1 MEETDTFLDGV
12 YSGIFEKVVNK
23 VEMFGGIKKGDSI
36 ISIIS
41 TLQHRELLKG
51 NTTVMYDHNEE
62 SSLPENY
69 NGLGY
74 LNLISIIFD
83 IELLVN
89 DFRRGNN
96 INEEPADI
104 NLLFIEEPEAHTHPQ
119 MQYVFI
125 KNIKNILKDA
135 SKGRD
140 EQGAKKFNLQTL
152 ITYIHP
158 TLLRKVNLMTLNI
171 FSK

>member
-1 MEETDTFLDGV
+1 MVGL
-12 YSGIFEKVVNK
+12 
-23 VEMFGGIKKGDSI
+23 KGDSI
-36 ISIIS
+36 ISINS

-51 NTTVMYDHNEE
+51 NTTVMYDHNEDC
-62 SSLPENY
+62 SLPENY

-74 LNLISIIFD
+74 LNLISMIFD

-89 DFRRGNN
+89 DFRRGNS

-125 KNIKNILKDA
+125 KNIKDILKEA
-135 SKGRD
+135 SEGKDEKGV
-140 EQGAKKFNLQTL
+140 KKFQLQTL
-152 ITYIHP
+152 ITSHSSHI
-158 TLLRKVNLMTLNI
+158 TSE
-171 FSK
+171 SKFDDIKYFFKKRIKMK